1 MQLSAERLVA
11 ACGDGS
17 FEAAISMRTELEP
30 VSGRGQPVK
39 PAVYEGGRYQIDKRW
54 RNSDD
59 VAPTEVVVIDN
70 VASQANRL
78 EAALLKTRAS
88 TGLPELV
95 LDLSGFDLP
104 PHLPR
109 ALSSWQFPHRH
120 ADAYVRDAMLGDE
133 AFAVTALGKSL
144 VEATAQNAAAL
155 LAWFPQS
162 LLFGYWQSHLGRKRS
177 QSKHARAWVS
187 EIVGWSPASTE
198 TRVLGLKGD
207 ALNLNTDET
216 VTSNPDDRIE
226 WEFGK
231 AKIDGGKSDRLSE
244 MGHGQVPFMRDSD
257 AAMAGISFREVVQTS
272 TVSLAQLRR
281 ISLGSDS
288 DDERDAAARA
298 LLVAMGLVAH
308 CSAFGRGFAL
318 RSGADLQPV
327 QTTMT
332 FVGSNDPAFEP
343 LALDTAMSLFDESK
357 VIAEAAGI
365 SLAGWDTD
373 SVVLTPKPNVAKAIE
388 STWPK
393 LDD

>member
-1 MQLSAERLVA
+1 MQLSAEGLVV
-11 ACGDGS
+11 ACGDDS
-17 FEAAISMRTELEP
+17 VEAAISMRTELEP
-30 VSGRGQPVK
+30 VSGPGQPVK
-39 PAVYEGGRYQIDKRW
+39 PAVYEGGRYQIDRRW
-54 RNSDD
+54 RNSGD

-78 EAALLKTRAS
+78 EAALLKTRAL

-95 LDLSGFDLP
+95 LDLSSFDLP

-109 ALSSWQFPHRH
+109 VLSSWQFPHRH
-120 ADAYVRDAMLGDE
+120 ADAYVRDALLGDE
-133 AFAVTALGKSL
+133 PFAKTALGKGL
-144 VEATAQNAAAL
+144 VDATAQNAAVL

-162 LLFGYWQSHLGRKRS
+162 LLFGYWQSHLGKKRS

-187 EIVGWSPASTE
+187 EIVGWAPASTE

-231 AKIDGGKSDRLSE
+231 AKVEGGKSDRLSE
-244 MGHGQVPFMRDSD
+244 MGHGQVPFMREVD
-257 AAMAGISFREVVQTS
+257 ATMAGISFREVVQNS

-288 DDERDAAARA
+288 GDARDAAARA

-308 CSAFGRGFAL
+308 SSAFGRGFAL

-327 QTTMT
+327 QTTVT
-332 FVGSNDPAFEP
+332 LVGSNEPDFVP
-343 LALDTAMSLFDESK
+343 LALDGALALFAECK
-357 VIAEAAGI
+357 VIAEAAGV
-365 SLAGWDTD
+365 SLEGWDAD
-373 SVVLTPKPNVAKAIE
+373 SVVLTPKPNLAKAIE
-388 STWPK
+388 STWLK